1 MSNLYS
7 AAGTAVWYGKAR
19 IVCEADTDK
28 MAQFIAD
35 ALNHKDK
42 QPPAKR

>member
-1 MSNLYS
+1 MSKLFS
-7 AAGTAVWYGKAR
+7 ATGTAVWYGTSR
-19 IVCEADTDK
+19 VVCEADTDK